1 VSEALAPPFLVAS
14 LVLCL
19 AGLAK
24 LRAPHTAAAALRTSP
39 SLVRGLAVG
48 EFVLGVT
55 CMVHPTRATAVVLA
69 GAYATFTGV
78 AATLRRRRVACG
90 CFGDN
95 DLPVSQAHVI
105 ASELLCALAVA
116 AAIASPRGL
125 PWLASQPAVTAGV
138 LAVGIAAA
146 VYATVLLYT
155 VVPRAWSAWSGG

>member
-1 VSEALAPPFLVAS
+1 
-14 LVLCL
+14 
-19 AGLAK
+19 
-24 LRAPHTAAAALRTSP
+24 
-39 SLVRGLAVG
+39 
-48 EFVLGVT
+48 
-55 CMVHPTRATAVVLA
+55 
-69 GAYATFTGV
+69 
-78 AATLRRRRVACG
+78 
-90 CFGDN
+90 
-95 DLPVSQAHVI
+95 VI